1 MFYESNDC
9 KSTSNLVKFK
19 MAQNGETL
27 DAAETAQMFQQA
39 EIVLKSMQTPQAI
52 RDLPTFDGNP
62 VKLHNF
68 IRSVDNLFPFISALE
83 NTPFFNVWL
92 QSIRAKII
100 GEADQI
106 LEIYGTPL
114 IWNDIKANLIA
125 YYNDKRD
132 CVTLTRELFQV
143 QQITTIE
150 KFYGQVQN
158 LLSLLI
164 NNTNILIQDND
175 LKTDRIATHK
185 ENALQVFLAGLKEP
199 IGGNVRARKPSTLKE
214 AFDACV
220 EERNFQAKQGLKSS
234 PFYPSLPKQTN
245 QPTFSYSQPPN
256 PRMPIQQTRNFN
268 DNIPKLP
275 VPNRNVFAPKPFP
288 IYQPK
293 PAPMEVDRSIRTK
306 QVNYMNRPNL
316 NNFKPSY
323 PQQNRQNFFQQTGPP
338 KFHVEELHNTEDPSE
353 YETYYQNN
361 DGYWDDNLPYEHY
374 YNNEN
379 PYEQFYRCHN
389 DEKPIKKIEQPTN
402 NTSEQTSDQKPNL
415 VDNLNFRT
423 VPNQDSIT

>member
-1 MFYESNDC
+1 
-9 KSTSNLVKFK
+9 
-19 MAQNGETL
+19 MAHNGNAL
-27 DAAETAQMFQQA
+27 DADETAQMFQQA
-39 EIVLKSMQTPQAI
+39 EIVLKSMQI
-52 RDLPTFDGNP
+52 RDLPTFNGNP

-68 IRSVDNLFPFISALE
+68 IRSVDDLFPFISALE

-175 LKTDRIATHK
+175 LKTDRIATRK

-245 QPTFSYSQPPN
+245 QPTFSNFQPPN
-256 PRMPIQQTRNFN
+256 PRMSIQQTRNFN

-323 PQQNRQNFFQQTGPP
+323 PQQNRHFFSN
-338 KFHVEELHNTEDPSE
+338 KLD
-353 YETYYQNN
+353 
-361 DGYWDDNLPYEHY
+361 L
-374 YNNEN
+374 
-379 PYEQFYRCHN
+379 
-389 DEKPIKKIEQPTN
+389 
-402 NTSEQTSDQKPNL
+402 
-415 VDNLNFRT
+415 LNFMLKNFIILKIPKNMKHIIKITTDIGMIIFLTNTIIIMKIHMNSFIAVTMMKNLLRKLN
-423 VPNQDSIT
+423 NQLITLQNKPQIRNQI